1 MNADLTPFDYSGQE
15 VRVVTV
21 DGEPWFVAADVARIL
36 GYRMASDM
44 TRRIDS
50 EDRGTRSVRTPS
62 GDQEMTVISEP
73 GLYVAILGSQVSS
86 ASDFKRWLVR
96 DVLPQIRRTGS
107 YGVARELTPDEI
119 VHQALQITAARVEEL
134 AARVAELEPPAQR
147 WETFAEA
154 DGTYDMN
161 QATKILFPDGGSG
174 RQRFMARLR
183 GDGVLNRDNTPR
195 QEHVTAG
202 RFVVKVSHWTR
213 PDGVEQVSRSTRVT
227 AKGIDWLASRYGGAA

>member
-1 MNADLTPFDYSGQE
+1 MNSDITPFDFGE
-15 VRVVTV
+15 HRVRVVLV
-21 DGEPWFVAADVARIL
+21 DGDPWFVLTDLRRALGISQFRAERLDDGVTRNHPITDQLGRTQQATIVSEAGMYEVVIRSDKPEAVAF
-36 GYRMASDM
+36 
-44 TRRIDS
+44 RRWI
-50 EDRGTRSVRTPS
+50 TT
-62 GDQEMTVISEP
+62 
-73 GLYVAILGSQVSS
+73 
-86 ASDFKRWLVR
+86 

-119 VHQALQITAARVEEL
+119 VHQALQITVARVEEL
-134 AARVAELEPPAQR
+134 TERVAELEPPAQR